1 MVFRPVRSLTR
12 WIATRG
18 EVPRYQDAY
27 ASLERLFTSRVDPW
41 GFEADA
47 YNARRFDTIVDLIG
61 RVPHRSVLDVG
72 CAEGHLTRRLCAV
85 AERVVGV
92 DASPTAASRARRAA
106 PSAEIHHATLEDVA
120 FDETFDVV
128 VCSEMIYYPRDPV
141 GAVSKLNGLGQFI
154 VLTYTS
160 YESDRLD
167 RMFGPIPAL
176 HRGSCRY
183 LRLFDNGRIINW
195 HESRLLLWWSGV
207 MTKELV
213 DAMRT
218 SSTAGSGR

>member
-1 MVFRPVRSLTR
+1 MAFGRLRSLTK

-27 ASLERLFTSRVDPW
+27 ASLEWLFTSRVDPW

-47 YNARRFDTIVDLIG
+47 YNDRRFDRIVDLIE

-106 PSAEIHHATLEDVA
+106 PAAEIHHATLEDVA
-120 FDETFDVV
+120 FDEMFDVV

-167 RMFGPIPAL
+167 RMFGPIPTL

-183 LRLFDNGRIINW
+183 LRLFDSGRIINW

-218 SSTAGSGR
+218 ASTAGCDR